1 MLYKIILS
9 IINIIINKINV
20 TKGFEL
26 VKNSIATDLDYLI
39 CNAGVSNGYGT
50 FLNEDHDFESIEK
63 VFKINVIGSLMTAR
77 YLSTNVIKGGKIIFI
92 SSKMGVQK
100 HEGAIATAYR
110 ASKAALN
117 NIMISIS
124 NELKFK
130 GIIVT
135 AFHPGWVRTDMGG
148 SNATLSAEE
157 SASNLIYN
165 FLKLKIDDTGSFFNY
180 NGKLLNF

>member
-1 MLYKIILS
+1 
-9 IINIIINKINV
+9 
-20 TKGFEL
+20 
-26 VKNSIATDLDYLI
+26 
-39 CNAGVSNGYGT
+39 
-50 FLNEDHDFESIEK
+50 
-63 VFKINVIGSLMTAR
+63 
-77 YLSTNVIKGGKIIFI
+77 
-92 SSKMGVQK
+92 
-100 HEGAIATAYR
+100 
-110 ASKAALN
+110 
-117 NIMISIS
+117 MISIS